1 MAGIARALRHRN
13 YRLYFTGQTV
23 SVLGTWMQ
31 QVAMS
36 WLAYRLTGSSF
47 LLGLIA
53 FCSLIPLLPFA
64 PLGGLLADRYDKR
77 RILLWTQSLCL
88 LQVLVLT
95 LLVYLGIVQPWHL
108 VGMSLVM
115 GFISAVDIPTRQ
127 SFVVTL
133 VEDRADLP
141 NAIALNSSSYNA
153 ARMIGPAVGGYVV
166 SAWGEDICLMVNA
179 ASYFAVILSLLSMR
193 TRQEERHH
201 GAPLE
206 ALRQGVRY
214 VRDHPRILELMFF
227 IAAVSFF
234 LMPYQVL
241 IPYFAKQVYGGG
253 AHTYGLLMGANGLGA
268 LAGALFLAGQKSIAG
283 LDRRIGRA
291 TIGGSVMLVAF
302 ILSGQFW
309 LGMANLMLL
318 GFFIFFTLAAC
329 NTAVQSMVSDEMR
342 GRVLSLYYVAMAGIT
357 PLGSL
362 AGGWAAEHLGARVT
376 LAGGALVGIIAG
388 GIYLRRAQRRRAAK
402 ETSATGD

>member
-1 MAGIARALRHRN
+1 MAGIARALGHRN
-13 YRLYFTGQTV
+13 YRLYFAGQTV

-31 QVAMS
+31 QIAMS

-47 LLGLIA
+47 ILGLIA

-77 RILLWTQSLCL
+77 RILLLTQSLCL

-95 LLVYLGIVQPWHL
+95 LLVYLGSIQPWHL
-108 VGMSLVM
+108 VGMALLM

-127 SFVVTL
+127 SFVVSL
-133 VEDRADLP
+133 VDDRTDLP

-153 ARMIGPAVGGYVV
+153 ARMVGPAIGGYVV
-166 SAWGEDICLMVNA
+166 STWGEGICMMVNA
-179 ASYFAVILSLLSMR
+179 ASYFAVILSLLSIR
-193 TRQEERHH
+193 THHEERHH

-206 ALRQGVRY
+206 ALRQGIRY

-241 IPYFAKQVYGGG
+241 IPYFAKQVYSGG
-253 AHTYGLLMGANGLGA
+253 AHTYGLLMGANGFGA
-268 LAGALFLAGQKSIAG
+268 LGGALFLAGQKSLNG
-283 LDRRIGRA
+283 LGRRIGRA
-291 TIGGSVMLVAF
+291 TIAAGMMLIAF
-302 ILSGQFW
+302 VLTSQFW
-309 LGMANLMLL
+309 LGMAYLMLL

-329 NTAVQSMVSDEMR
+329 NTAVQSMVSDDMR

-362 AGGWAAEHLGARVT
+362 AGGWAAEHLGARTT
-376 LAGGALVGIIAG
+376 LCGGAVVGMIAG
-388 GIYLRRAQRRRAAK
+388 TIYLRRANQRRDATKNTAA
-402 ETSATGD
+402 GG